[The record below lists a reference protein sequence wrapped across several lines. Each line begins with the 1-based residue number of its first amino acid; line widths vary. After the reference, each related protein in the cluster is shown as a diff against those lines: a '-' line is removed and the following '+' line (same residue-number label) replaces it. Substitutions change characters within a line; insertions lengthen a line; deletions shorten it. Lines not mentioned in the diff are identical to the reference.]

1 MELSGEH
8 METENNVGSKYSEEF
23 QDNDGIWENA
33 EADDQIYHKYIECVS
48 RTSHDLSENVRM
60 TLMTLVT
67 HSVPHGHESCPG
79 IVLKNYVRRMNMRR
93 KRWWF
98 LL

>member
-8 METENNVGSKYSEEF
+8 METENNVGSKYSEES

-33 EADDQIYHKYIECVS
+33 EADDQIYHKYIQCVS

-60 TLMTLVT
+60 TLMTLIT
-67 HSVPHGHESCPG
+67 HTVMSP
-79 IVLKNYVRRMNMRR
+79 VLVLSSRTM
-93 KRWWF
+93 
-98 LL
+98 